1 MWGSLLS
8 RGVWLWLIRTA
19 ISLYNPQDG
28 VRRIAPGWGQG
39 DLKETTNQMKTNQ
52 QTKEN
57 LTKPAQELAAAILG
71 EDQTNKEHGEV
82 KLHRFV
88 SEVSKTCMNA
98 CATCVYE
105 NMPAEH
111 LR

>member
-1 MWGSLLS
+1 MRLS
-8 RGVWLWLIRTA
+8 PSEGEQGGLNETRNRT
-19 ISLYNPQDG
+19 
-28 VRRIAPGWGQG
+28 
-39 DLKETTNQMKTNQ
+39 KTKQ

-71 EDQTNKEHGEV
+71 EDQMNKEHGEV

-98 CATCVYE
+98 CATCAYE
-105 NMPAEH
+105 IMLAEH